1 MGFRNIQEKLRRI
14 SLLCGG
20 AGGGPAGN
28 TAREGGGGSGIEPID
43 IMAGSTNSGL
53 C

>member
-1 MGFRNIQEKLRRI
+1 MSQKN
-14 SLLCGG
+14 LLCGG
-20 AGGGPAGN
+20 GAEGGGPAGN